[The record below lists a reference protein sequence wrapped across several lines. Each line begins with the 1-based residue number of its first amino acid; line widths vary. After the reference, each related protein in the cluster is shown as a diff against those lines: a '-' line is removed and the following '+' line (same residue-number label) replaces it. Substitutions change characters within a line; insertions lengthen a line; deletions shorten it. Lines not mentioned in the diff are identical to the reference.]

1 MIAMLIAALLST
13 GGFSHDD
20 AWVVVR
26 DDRSSTMHGDMD
38 DLRLARRHLREFGP
52 GYLWFRHDGKEYV
65 VRDGAAIKTIEE
77 AVQPQEELGKTQGD
91 LGRRQADLG
100 APIDRRLG
108 WGGSLG

>member
-1 MIAMLIAALLST
+1 MTPLLCALALLAT
-13 GGFSHDD
+13 D
-20 AWVVVR
+20 AWVVVH

-38 DLRLARRHLREFGP
+38 DIRLARRHLREIGP
-52 GYLWFRHDGKEYV
+52 GYLWFRHEGKEYV

-100 APIDRRLG
+100 QQQAK
-108 WGGSLG
+108 